1 MRFNRGK
8 PCREPGLSP
17 RDTAPELFCS
27 ILL

>member
-1 MRFNRGK
+1 MCFSRDK
-8 PCREPGLSP
+8 PCREPGLPP